1 MTLEMHCYIVE
12 MKIDSIFIWFPLL
25 FLSTS
30 LLLLKTKRLIYS
42 NNKKLIINPPPS
54 PPKLPLLGHLHLLG
68 SHPHRSLC
76 NLSRTHGPIMLLKLG
91 SIPTVVIS
99 SATAAR
105 ELFKHHNLASCN
117 RPRLTG
123 SGRLSY
129 NFQDLAFSPYGERF
143 RELRKI
149 FILELFSTKQSF
161 HRIRE
166 EEVSLLINSISQQSI
181 NFSSNPIDL
190 SEKSYSLTAN
200 ITTRI
205 AFGKSFRGGELDNQ
219 NFRKVMH
226 RITGVLKSFSIT
238 DFFPSFGWIVDRISG
253 VHGKLEK
260 SFGEMD
266 AFFQKVVDDRI
277 NMDKATSG
285 NEENIVDV
293 LLRMKRDGFQFDEL
307 VLTQDCIKALI
318 MDIFLAGV
326 ETGAT
331 TIVWAMTELIRN
343 PRIMKRLQTHIR
355 SHIKKDQVKEK
366 DLERLPYLKMV
377 VKEVLRL
384 HPPAPLLLS
393 REITSHFKLNGYDI
407 HPKAHLHVN
416 VWAIGRDPECWDN
429 PEEFIPERFMENNI
443 DYKGQNYELLP
454 FGGGRRVCPGM
465 NMGIFTIELT
475 LANLLL
481 CFDWKLGD
489 GMKEEDVDMEE
500 NFGLAVAK
508 KLPLTLVPVPYL
520 A

>member
-1 MTLEMHCYIVE
+1 MM
-12 MKIDSIFIWFPLL
+12 MNSILIWFPLL
-25 FLSTS
+25 FLLTS
-30 LLLLKTKRLIYS
+30 LLLLKTKKLIHS
-42 NNKKLIINPPPS
+42 NNKKLITNPPPS

-68 SHPHRSLC
+68 SHPHHSLC
-76 NLSRTHGPIMLLKLG
+76 NLSRTYGPIMLLKLG

-105 ELFKHHNLASCN
+105 ELFKHHDLASCS
-117 RPRLTG
+117 RPRLMG
-123 SGRLSY
+123 SARFSY
-129 NFQDLAFSPYGERF
+129 NFQDLSLSPYGERW

-149 FILELFSTKQSF
+149 FILELFSTKRVQSF
-161 HRIRE
+161 HHIRE
-166 EEVSLLINSISQQSI
+166 EEVSLLINSISQQSLK
-181 NFSSNPIDL
+181 FSSNPIDL
-190 SEKSYSLTAN
+190 GDKSYSLTAN

-219 NFRKVMH
+219 NFQKVM
-226 RITGVLKSFSIT
+226 RRTIDAIKGFSIS

-277 NMDKATSG
+277 NMDKGTSG

-293 LLRMKRDGFQFDEL
+293 LLRMKRDGFQSDAL
-307 VLTQDCIKALI
+307 ILTQDCIKAI
-318 MDIFLAGV
+318 IKDIFIAGV
-326 ETGAT
+326 ETGAN
-331 TIVWAMTELIRN
+331 TIVWAMAELIRK
-343 PRIMKRLQTHIR
+343 PRVMKKLQDQIR
-355 SHIKKDQVKEK
+355 SYIKKEQVKET

-384 HPPAPLLLS
+384 HPPVPLLIP
-393 REITSHFKLNGYDI
+393 RETTSHFKLNGYDI

-416 VWAIGRDPECWDN
+416 VWAIGRDPECWVN
-429 PEEFIPERFMENNI
+429 PEEFIPERFIENNI

-465 NMGIFTIELT
+465 NMGIFTVELT

-500 NFGLAVAK
+500 DFFGISVAK
-508 KLPLTLVPVPYL
+508 KSPLKLVPIPYI

>member
-1 MTLEMHCYIVE
+1 MN
-12 MKIDSIFIWFPLL
+12 SILIWFPLL
-25 FLSTS
+25 FLLTS
-30 LLLLKTKRLIYS
+30 LLLLKTKKLIHS
-42 NNKKLIINPPPS
+42 NNKKLITNPPPS

-68 SHPHRSLC
+68 SHPHHSLC

-105 ELFKHHNLASCN
+105 ELFKHHDLASCS
-117 RPRLTG
+117 RPRLMG
-123 SGRLSY
+123 SGRFSY
-129 NFQDLAFSPYGERF
+129 NFQDLSLSPYGERWK
-143 RELRKI
+143 ELRKI
-149 FILELFSTKQSF
+149 FMLELFSTKRVQSF

-166 EEVSLLINSISQQSI
+166 KEVSLLINSISQQSL

-190 SEKSYSLTAN
+190 SDKSYSLTAN

-205 AFGKSFRGGELDNQ
+205 AFGKSFRGGELDNK
-219 NFRKVMH
+219 NFQKLVRGA
-226 RITGVLKSFSIT
+226 IDALKSFSIT
-238 DFFPSFGWIVDRISG
+238 DFFPSFGWIFDRISG

-277 NMDKATSG
+277 NLDKANSR

-293 LLRMKRDGFQFDEL
+293 LLRMKRDGFQSEAL
-307 VLTQDCIKALI
+307 ILTQDCIKALI

-326 ETGAT
+326 ETGAS

-343 PRIMKRLQTHIR
+343 PRVMKKLQDHIR
-355 SHIKKDQVKEK
+355 SHIKKDQVKEM

-384 HPPAPLLLS
+384 HPAAPLLLP
-393 REITSHFKLNGYDI
+393 RETTSHFKLNGYDI
-407 HPKAHLHVN
+407 HPKTHLHVN
-416 VWAIGRDPECWDN
+416 VWAIGRDPECWTN
-429 PEEFIPERFMENNI
+429 PEEFFPERFTESNI

-454 FGGGRRVCPGM
+454 FGGGRRVCAGM

-500 NFGLAVAK
+500 DFGLTVAK
-508 KLPLTLVPVPYL
+508 KSPLELVPIPYL